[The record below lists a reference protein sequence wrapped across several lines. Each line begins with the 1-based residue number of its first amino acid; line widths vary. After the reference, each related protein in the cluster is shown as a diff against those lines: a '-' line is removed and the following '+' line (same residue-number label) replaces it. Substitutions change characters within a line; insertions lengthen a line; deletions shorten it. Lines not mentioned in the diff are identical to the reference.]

1 MLEPE
6 TGPKNSSRR
15 SFAGTM
21 AHVYF
26 SFGYMLTSAVG
37 YAFPDW
43 HGFTI
48 CCALI
53 QLATLL
59 TAFFFPESPSY
70 LYKSGK
76 SGKGRETLKTFAKKT
91 GTELSEN
98 FLDEFEVNI
107 SEEKTTEVSSNK
119 TFSIFDL
126 FRHRRMGMVAINI
139 GVCFLV
145 NTLVYY
151 GLSFNVDSLSG
162 NLYVNNVINGAV
174 ELLAY
179 FLCMGLMDRLGM
191 KSNLSIIKIRIV

>member
-1 MLEPE
+1 
-6 TGPKNSSRR
+6 
-15 SFAGTM
+15 
-21 AHVYF
+21 
-26 SFGYMLTSAVG
+26 MLTSAIG

-53 QLATLL
+53 QLATIL

-76 SGKGRETLKTFAKKT
+76 SEKGRQTLKTFAKKT
-91 GTELSEN
+91 GTELSEK
-98 FLDEFEVNI
+98 FLDDFEV
-107 SEEKTTEVSSNK
+107 SFSKEKTTEVSTNK
-119 TFSIFDL
+119 TFSILDL

-139 GVCFLV
+139 RCCFLV

-162 NLYVNNVINGAV
+162 NLYVNNVINGVV

-179 FLCMGLMDRLGM
+179 FLCMGLLDRLGM
-191 KSNLSIIKIRIV
+191 RLKLLINQNMNYLSNLISLINFQVKS

>member
-1 MLEPE
+1 
-6 TGPKNSSRR
+6 
-15 SFAGTM
+15 
-21 AHVYF
+21 
-26 SFGYMLTSAVG
+26 MLTSAIG

-53 QLATLL
+53 QLATIL

-76 SGKGRETLKTFAKKT
+76 SEKGRQTLKTFAKKT
-91 GTELSEN
+91 GTELSEK
-98 FLDEFEVNI
+98 FLDDFEV
-107 SEEKTTEVSSNK
+107 SFSKEKTSEVSSNK

-126 FRHRRMGMVAINI
+126 FRHRKMGMVAMNI
-139 GVCFLV
+139 GCCFLV

-162 NLYVNNVINGAV
+162 NLYVNNVINGVV

-191 KSNLSIIKIRIV
+191 RSKLLINQNMNNLTNLASFINFQVLS